1 MKKFIAILVG
11 AVLTL
16 GAIALTSSCQKDI
29 NNAKSLVGS
38 TWAGVSNSREYN
50 LTFASS
56 TDFDMEVLSLPLTR
70 NIYRGSFIVSGNKD
84 SITGSNIALAFDN
97 TWKEDWSTGY
107 FKSESELVLNSVVFT
122 KVLQK

>member
-29 NNAKSLVGS
+29 NNAKALVGS

-50 LTFASS
+50 LTFTSS
-56 TDFDMEVLSLPLTR
+56 TDFEMEVFTLPMTR
-70 NIYRGSFIVSGNKD
+70 NIYRGSFIVSGSKD
-84 SITGSNIALAFDN
+84 SLTGSNIALAFDSS
-97 TWKEDWSTGY
+97 WKEDWSTGY

-122 KVLQK
+122 KLLQK